1 MYEWGQVDVEKLS
14 TLILVSVIDDL
25 IADIYTDAL
34 TPGFE
39 SNGEAP
45 LS

>member
-14 TLILVSVIDDL
+14 TLILVSVVDDL
-25 IADIYTDAL
+25 IADIYADAL
-34 TPGFE
+34 TPCFE
-39 SNGEAP
+39 SNREAP